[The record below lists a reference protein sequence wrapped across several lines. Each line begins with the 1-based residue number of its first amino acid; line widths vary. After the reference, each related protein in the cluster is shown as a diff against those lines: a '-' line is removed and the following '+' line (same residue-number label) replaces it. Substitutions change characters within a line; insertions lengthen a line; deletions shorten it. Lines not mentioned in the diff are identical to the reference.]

1 MADALSPK
9 HQEKNAMQT
18 ALRLQTTV
26 LPGRRIEVTDP
37 ELPEGSKVEL
47 IILLPPETSAPPGRY
62 PAAVEAE
69 YNTLLQKKFAR
80 TLTAEEAL
88 RLQAVRDEM
97 SAIDR
102 NAPDMQALQAQKLR
116 EELAHIRAELDALP
130 DAGAPQP

>member
-1 MADALSPK
+1 
-9 HQEKNAMQT
+9 MQT

-37 ELPEGSKVEL
+37 ELPEGSRVEL
-47 IILLPPETSAPPGRY
+47 IILLPVDTAAPPGRY

-69 YNTLLQKKFAR
+69 YNTLIHKKFAR
-80 TLTAEEAL
+80 TLTAEEAQ

-97 SAIDR
+97 GAIDR
-102 NAPDMQALQAQKLR
+102 NAPDIRALQAQKLG

-130 DAGAPQP
+130 EGSAPQP

>member
-1 MADALSPK
+1 
-9 HQEKNAMQT
+9 MQT
-18 ALRLQTTV
+18 ALRLHTTV

-37 ELPEGSKVEL
+37 ALPEGSRVEL

-62 PAAVEAE
+62 PAALEAE
-69 YNTLLQKKFAR
+69 YNALLHKKFAR

-102 NAPDMQALQAQKLR
+102 NYPDIRALQAQKLS
-116 EELAHIRAELDALP
+116 EELAQIRAELDALP
-130 DAGAPQP
+130 DASAPQQP